1 MLRKLVVG
9 WLAAASSSIALASPL
24 YVAYDNFN
32 YKGSVTKYATLADA
46 QAGTNALSSATIAT
60 ATNGP
65 RSTLADARDGNIY
78 VASNATPQYD
88 PVGNLAHFS
97 TAWYFTTE
105 QPPQGDGFGNPNNT
119 NNGFVQYYDDT
130 AAPVV
135 TGGWSNAYTKFT
147 LGLSGGTGDSG
158 DFGRLWALP
167 GNNTDGTFVEFQLN
181 LEATFAAAATL
192 NGSTGWYDT
201 GAMPSAI
208 TGSATGI
215 FENDSGDPDSVGFYT
230 FNLTFDPGSWAEA
243 NGATWGDG
251 QFSPA
256 AFFAAPAAA
265 EIPEPAS
272 LALVM
277 FSLLGLAAFRR
288 RTLH

>member
-9 WLAAASSSIALASPL
+9 WLVAASSSVTLASPL

-46 QAGTNALSSATIAT
+46 QAGTNAISSTSIAT

-65 RSTLADARDGNIY
+65 RSTLADARDGNVY

-88 PVGNLAHFS
+88 PVGNLASFS

-105 QPPQGDGFGNPNNT
+105 PPPVVDGFNNPNNT
-119 NNGFVQYYDDT
+119 NNGFVQYYDET
-130 AAPVV
+130 VSPVV
-135 TGGWSNAYTKFT
+135 TGGWSAAYTKFT
-147 LGLSGGTGDSG
+147 LGVSGGTGDTL
-158 DFGRLWALP
+158 DFARLWAP
-167 GNNTDGTFVEFQLN
+167 AGNDTAGTFIDFQLN
-181 LEATFAAAATL
+181 LEATFGVAATL

-201 GAMPSAI
+201 SAMPSAI
-208 TGSATGI
+208 TGSATGV
-215 FENDSGDPDSVGFYT
+215 FENDSADPDSRGFYAFSFT
-230 FNLTFDPGSWAEA
+230 FAPGSWAEA

-251 QFSPA
+251 LFSPA
-256 AFFAAPAAA
+256 SLFAAPA
-265 EIPEPAS
+265 ETPEPAS
-272 LALVM
+272 FALVIVA
-277 FSLLGLAAFRR
+277 LLGMAAYRR